1 MKEYAHLG
9 EEMTRAFKQYRDEV
23 KAFVHPAPEN
33 CYNVKPEFV
42 EDLNYKL
49 KQIGD
54 LSFPSQKEDV
64 YMKSDLDGGASQA
77 GDP

>member
-49 KQIGD
+49 KQMGI
-54 LSFPSQKEDV
+54 
-64 YMKSDLDGGASQA
+64 
-77 GDP
+77 